1 METIRAL
8 QIRVDAYKVKQAILQ
23 TKKLKLKEQV
33 TSINLVSLDGSGHIF
48 ISICFF
54 FCSGSMLKF

>member
-1 METIRAL
+1 MEAIRAL

-48 ISICFF
+48 ISI
-54 FCSGSMLKF
+54 